1 MRRIFSCTLAVVVA
15 TALSSAPALPKTA
28 KACNAEYLMR
38 RAELRAAGTGKAEFL
53 ASCETTADAAATPAS
68 DTNPY
73 QQQYL
78 IDRRVCPPD
87 THAETSAVSANGY
100 WCVLN

>member
-1 MRRIFSCTLAVVVA
+1 MRRIFSCIFVGVVL
-15 TALSSAPALPKTA
+15 TALSSAPGLPKTA
-28 KACNAEYLMR
+28 KACNSEYSMR
-38 RAELRAAGTGKAEFL
+38 KAELRAVGTRRAEFL
-53 ASCETTADAAATPAS
+53 ASCETMVDAAAPPAA